1 MIWLSSHLISK
12 QNLGIA
18 FALLSVEHQK
28 SLRQRLLYIVSF
40 WFSPDKFWNPLWP
53 KNKLWNARVTPHRS
67 WCPVV
72 ICCYF
77 SGRHTAPQWKW
88 PAAPLFIEQYIVAPE
103 QYSSDVAHNVRY
115 HDLKGGAHKKV
126 NQNQNMFIKV
136 IPRNEVCAEIEIVL
150 RQLRWVFL
158 CVLFDLF
165 RIKSVQLHFLVEY
178 SIAEWHSVTRNPRQI
193 IIHRPTID
201 TDGDKRSVSR

>member
-1 MIWLSSHLISK
+1 M
-12 QNLGIA
+12 
-18 FALLSVEHQK
+18 
-28 SLRQRLLYIVSF
+28 
-40 WFSPDKFWNPLWP
+40 
-53 KNKLWNARVTPHRS
+53 
-67 WCPVV
+67 
-72 ICCYF
+72 
-77 SGRHTAPQWKW
+77 
-88 PAAPLFIEQYIVAPE
+88 
-103 QYSSDVAHNVRY
+103 
-115 HDLKGGAHKKV
+115 
-126 NQNQNMFIKV
+126 
-136 IPRNEVCAEIEIVL
+136 CAEIEIVL